1 VRAALVLV
9 TALVLAAAPAL
20 AATPRPDAH
29 DRALVARLSARI
41 STLKAVA
48 KQTDSKQLDDTLKGC
63 PALKG
68 DPSKAF
74 AAVFVLLPAL
84 LIDVVNQYKPQLSR
98 LRDELSGMRPH
109 SQLFADWLAR
119 EGDSLDLILTFD
131 NHGKKID
138 YCRVVT
144 VMLDK
149 KATPRQVRDVL
160 GVDPALLPSLTKGRA
175 ATVSR
180 DLQRL
185 RPKMQAFLVAAGLAP
200 AEAKALT
207 A

>member
-1 VRAALVLV
+1 MRRSTRTPRSRSCRRRRRVTSRTCWRGGCRRTSSTGRCWRPATCASRKRARLSRVRAALVLV

-48 KQTDSKQLDDTLKGC
+48 KQTDSKQLDETLKGC

-131 NHGKKID
+131 
-138 YCRVVT
+138 
-144 VMLDK
+144 
-149 KATPRQVRDVL
+149 
-160 GVDPALLPSLTKGRA
+160 
-175 ATVSR
+175 
-180 DLQRL
+180 
-185 RPKMQAFLVAAGLAP
+185 
-200 AEAKALT
+200 
-207 A
+207 